1 MKRGIIATAVITFIC
16 LGAGAAFCEDFIKK
30 EDLIKKND
38 TLSLQRCLEIALKQN
53 PGLGAS
59 RAAVEVSGSKVDE
72 AKSNY
77 YPQVSLS
84 SGYAR
89 KSAPAAT
96 GSANG
101 ASPGTIDAYN
111 ASASLK
117 QNIFDFGKT
126 SAQVDIQRLNL
137 ESSRKDLENT
147 QSQTVFNVKQAYY
160 KTLQAKRSLDLA
172 VSTVKQFEDHLVQA
186 KGFYEAGTRS
196 RIDVTKAAVDK
207 SNAELGRIQ
216 AANALKIALARLSNA
231 MGLTQAPEYA
241 IEDNLSF
248 VKYNIAF
255 EDALERAYKNRPD
268 LKSVSARMRSAE
280 RGIDLAKKGHY
291 PQLSGDAAYNWS
303 GRDFPLDKSW
313 NVGATVTIPIFSG
326 FLTKYQIE
334 ESRASL
340 NAARANADS
349 IKQSI
354 FLDVQQ
360 AYLNLTEAA
369 ERIPAAE
376 LVVKQA
382 DENLELANQRYIN
395 GIGSPLEITDAE
407 VLAINAKNAYNQ
419 ALYDYKIAEA
429 SVEKAMGAK

>member
-1 MKRGIIATAVITFIC
+1 MKRAVVATAVITFIC
-16 LGAGAAFCEDFIKK
+16 LHGAAAFCEDFIKK
-30 EDLIKKND
+30 DE
-38 TLSLQRCLEIALKQN
+38 TLSLQRCLEIAMKIN

-59 RAAVEVSGSKVDE
+59 RAAVGVSGSKVDE

-77 YPQVSLS
+77 FPQVSLS

-89 KSAPAAT
+89 KSATATT
-96 GSANG
+96 GSGSG
-101 ASPGTIDAYN
+101 ASPGSTGSIDAYS
-111 ASASLK
+111 AGASLK

-137 ESSRKDLENT
+137 ESSRKEFENT
-147 QSQTVFNVKQAYY
+147 ESQTAFNVKRAYY
-160 KTLQAKRSLDLA
+160 KTLQARRSLDLA
-172 VSTVKQFEDHLVQA
+172 VSTVKQFGEHLARA

-216 AANALKIALARLSNA
+216 AANALKIAFAELNNA
-231 MGLTQAPEYA
+231 MGLTHAPEYA

-248 VKYNIAF
+248 VKYDIAF

-268 LKSVSARMRSAE
+268 LKAVSARMRSAE

-291 PQLSGDAAYNWS
+291 PQLSGDAAYNWN

-340 NAARANADS
+340 DAAKANADS
-349 IKQSI
+349 IKQAI

-369 ERIPAAE
+369 QRIPAAE
-376 LVVKQA
+376 LVVRQA
-382 DENLELANQRYIN
+382 DENLELANQRYAN

-407 VLAINAKNAYNQ
+407 VLAVNAKNAWNQ

>member
-1 MKRGIIATAVITFIC
+1 MKRGLVVTAVITFIC
-16 LGAGAAFCEDFIKK
+16 LGAGAAFCED
-30 EDLIKKND
+30 LIKKD
-38 TLSLQRCLEIALKQN
+38 ETLSLQRCLEIALKQN

-72 AKSNY
+72 AKSSY
-77 YPQVSLS
+77 FPQVSLS

-101 ASPGTIDAYN
+101 NSPGTIDAYS

-147 QSQTVFNVKQAYY
+147 ESQTVFNVKQAYY
-160 KTLQAKRSLDLA
+160 KALQAKRSLDLA
-172 VSTVKQFEDHLVQA
+172 ASTVKQFEEHLVQA

-196 RIDVTKAAVDK
+196 RIDVTKAAVDR
-207 SNAELGRIQ
+207 SNAELGRIK
-216 AANALKIALARLSNA
+216 AANALKIAFAQLSNA
-231 MGLTQAPEYA
+231 MGLTQSPEYA

-248 VKYNIAF
+248 VKYEIAF

-326 FLTKYQIE
+326 FLTKYQVE

-382 DENLELANQRYIN
+382 DENLELANQRYAN

-419 ALYDYKIAEA
+419 ALYDYKTAEA